1 MKPTYWHR
9 SIRAA
14 LAGLLIL
21 GASIDVQ
28 ARKGYLPRIFKSN
41 KAAASEPAEAA
52 PHAPMGRVVIPL
64 NRLTAGDVRRMLD
77 DAYGRDNAFSVVEPS
92 RLANGVIVVG
102 PKSEIDGI
110 RELLT
115 QADPNDRDFLIANKA
130 LLPEGVVSEEELEA
144 ELPNGFYTEA
154 RKNAE
159 ERAGGKEST
168 WRQKA
173 SPLNWFSRKTP
184 VIRKATWRQRV
195 NPLNWF
201 DGKTSRK
208 KTRKQPN
215 RVQGTHG
222 ERLNPSKITVGK
234 ERKTPSATMENTA
247 LKLAHASAK
256 EMAAQMQSLYSNA
269 DVRIVPVEEANI
281 VLVTGSKSEIRD
293 IHRSITQ
300 LDQAAG
306 EFSAGEIADA
316 TQYIRKLANSRNT
329 AFRITRPHKPRI
341 RPLLPISI
349 TGDPEPDFNRTV
361 AASTVRLPDYV
372 KPAEHEHVPVEPTK
386 PDPLQKFFEDYMHN
400 SLNAARR
407 NTQADA
413 LREYYMNS
421 GQLPRP
427 VVEIRVETGPQ
438 SATNLL
444 QYLYTR
450 PVPAPPA
457 KPSGSSATYQQ
468 GNKKPVTTKDHH

>member
-144 ELPNGFYTEA
+144 ELSNGFYTEA

-168 WRQKA
+168 WQQKA

-208 KTRKQPN
+208 KTRKQPI

-234 ERKTPSATMENTA
+234 ERKIPSATMEHTA
-247 LKLAHASAK
+247 IKLAHASAK

-269 DVRIVPVEEANI
+269 DVRIVPVEESNI

-341 RPLLPISI
+341 RPLPPISI
-349 TGDPEPDFNRTV
+349 TGDPEPDFNKTV
-361 AASTVRLPDYV
+361 AASTVRHPDYV
-372 KPAEHEHVPVEPTK
+372 KPAEHEHEHVEPAK
-386 PDPLQKFFEDYMHN
+386 PDFFQKFFEDYKHN
-400 SLNAARR
+400 SLNADRR

-413 LREYYMNS
+413 LHEFYMNS

-427 VVEIRVETGPQ
+427 VVELRVETGPK

-444 QYLYTR
+444 QLLSR

-468 GNKKPVTTKDHH
+468 GNKKPVTTKDHD

>member
-9 SIRAA
+9 SIRAS

-21 GASIDVQ
+21 GASIDLQ

-77 DAYGRDNAFSVVEPS
+77 DAYGRDNTFSVVEPS

-130 LLPEGVVSEEELEA
+130 LLPEGVVSEEELGA

-159 ERAGGKEST
+159 ELAGGKEST

-184 VIRKATWRQRV
+184 AIRKATWRQRV

-208 KTRKQPN
+208 KTRKQPI

-222 ERLNPSKITVGK
+222 ERLNPAKITVGK

-247 LKLAHASAK
+247 IKLAHASAK

-341 RPLLPISI
+341 RPLPPISI
-349 TGDPEPDFNRTV
+349 TGDPEPDFNKTV

-386 PDPLQKFFEDYMHN
+386 PDPLQKFFEDYMQN

-413 LREYYMNS
+413 LHEHSMNS

-427 VVEIRVETGPQ
+427 VVEIRVETGPK
-438 SATNLL
+438 SATNILQLL
-444 QYLYTR
+444 SR